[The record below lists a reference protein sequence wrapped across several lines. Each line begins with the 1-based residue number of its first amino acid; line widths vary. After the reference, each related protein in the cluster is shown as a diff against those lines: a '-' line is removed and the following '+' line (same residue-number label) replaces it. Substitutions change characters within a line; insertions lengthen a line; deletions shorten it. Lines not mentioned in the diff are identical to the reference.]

1 MDTRRLRS
9 FIVIVDTGSITR
21 AAEILHIA
29 QPALSQQVVA
39 LESHFKRQL
48 LIRSQQGVAVTEA
61 GKTVY
66 RHAQVIL
73 RQMEQA
79 QVEALEAGQ
88 RPAGRVSVG
97 LAPFSSAAS
106 LSIELFAESR
116 RRYPGILL
124 HIVESVGQAYSQL
137 IMNGRMEVALIHG
150 AGPIKGVQFDHLF
163 DEEFFLVAHPSL
175 GVASSAEPL
184 PIAELGP
191 LPMLLPPI
199 YNNIRRAIEVA
210 CMRNK
215 VELNIVGELEA
226 VRSVSKAVGEGL
238 GVTIAP
244 RAVIQRITQETP
256 GLIVRRIAPRI
267 DEPLSLCVADRTP
280 LSEPATVIRSLL
292 MELACKLDPDAEA
305 DKEAC

>member
-39 LESHFKRQL
+39 LEAHFNRQL

-61 GKTVY
+61 GKAVY

-79 QVEALEAGQ
+79 QVDALEAGQ
-88 RPAGRVSVG
+88 RPSGRVSVG
-97 LAPFSSAAS
+97 LAPFSAAAS
-106 LSIELFAESR
+106 LSIDLFAESR

-137 IMNGRMEVALIHG
+137 IMNGRLEIALIHG
-150 AGPIKGVQFDHLF
+150 AGPIKGVQFDHLLN
-163 DEEFFLVAHPSL
+163 EEMYLVAHPSI
-175 GVASSAEPL
+175 GVPASDDPL
-184 PIAELGP
+184 PISALAE

-210 CMRNK
+210 CTRNK
-215 VELNIVGELEA
+215 VELTIIGELEA
-226 VRSVSKAVGEGL
+226 VKSVSRGVGAGL

-244 RAVIQRITQETP
+244 LSVVQRILQETP
-256 GLIVRRIAPRI
+256 ALVVRSIAPRI
-267 DEPLSLCVADRTP
+267 EEPLSLCVADRTP
-280 LSEPATVIRSLL
+280 LSEPATVVRSLL
-292 MELACKLDPDAEA
+292 MELACKL
-305 DKEAC
+305 KHSV

>member
-21 AAEILHIA
+21 AAELLHIA

-48 LIRSQQGVAVTEA
+48 LVRSQQGVAVTEA
-61 GKTVY
+61 GKAVY

-73 RQMEQA
+73 RQMNQA
-79 QVEALEAGQ
+79 QVDALEAGQ

-97 LAPFSSAAS
+97 LAPFSAASS

-137 IMNGRMEVALIHG
+137 IMNGRMEMALIHG

-163 DEEFFLVAHPSL
+163 DEELFLVAHPDL
-175 GVASSAEPL
+175 GVASSEQPL
-184 PIAELGP
+184 PIGDLTD

-199 YNNIRRAIEVA
+199 YNNVRRAIEVA
-210 CMRNK
+210 CSHNK
-215 VELNIVGELEA
+215 VELTIVGELES
-226 VRSVSKAVGEGL
+226 VRSVSRAVGVGL

-244 RAVIQRITQETP
+244 RAIVARITQETP
-256 GLIVRRIAPRI
+256 DLVVRSITPRI

-280 LSEPATVIRSLL
+280 LSEPATVVRSLL
-292 MELACKLDPDAEA
+292 MELACGLKPQA
-305 DKEAC
+305 

>member
-39 LESHFKRQL
+39 LEAHFKRQL

-61 GKTVY
+61 GKAVY

-79 QVEALEAGQ
+79 QVDAMEAGQ

-97 LAPFSSAAS
+97 LAPFSAAAS

-116 RRYPGILL
+116 QRYPGILL

-137 IMNGRMEVALIHG
+137 IMTGRLEVALIHG
-150 AGPIKGVQFDHLF
+150 AGPIKGVQFDKLL
-163 DEEFFLVAHPSL
+163 DEEMFLVAHPSL
-175 GVASSAEPL
+175 GIAASDEPL
-184 PIAELGP
+184 PIAELAN

-199 YNNIRRAIEVA
+199 YNNVRRAIENA
-210 CMRNK
+210 CVHNK
-215 VELNIVGELEA
+215 VELNIIGELEA
-226 VRSVSKAVGEGL
+226 VKSVSRAVGGGL
-238 GVTIAP
+238 GVTISP
-244 RAVIQRITQETP
+244 LAVVQRITQETP
-256 GLIVRRIAPRI
+256 DLIVRRITPRI

-280 LSEPATVIRSLL
+280 LSEPAAVIRALL
-292 MELACKLDPDAEA
+292 MELACGLKYDA
-305 DKEAC
+305 

>member
-61 GKTVY
+61 GKAVY

-73 RQMEQA
+73 RQMDQA
-79 QVEALEAGQ
+79 QVDALEAGQ

-97 LAPFSSAAS
+97 LAPFSAASS

-137 IMNGRMEVALIHG
+137 IMNGRMEIALIHG
-150 AGPIKGVQFDHLF
+150 AGPIKGVQFDPLF
-163 DEEFFLVAHPSL
+163 DEELYLVAHPDL
-175 GVASSAEPL
+175 GVTSSDEPL
-184 PIAELGP
+184 PIGELGD

-199 YNNIRRAIEVA
+199 YNNVRRAIEVA
-210 CMRNK
+210 CAHNQ
-215 VELNIVGELEA
+215 VELTIIGELEA
-226 VRSVSKAVGEGL
+226 VKSVSRAVGAGL

-244 RAVIQRITQETP
+244 RAIVDRITQETP
-256 GLIVRRIAPRI
+256 NLVVRSITPRI
-267 DEPLSLCVADRTP
+267 EEPLSLCVADRTP
-280 LSEPATVIRSLL
+280 LSEPATVVRSLL
-292 MELACKLDPDAEA
+292 MELACGLKPQV
-305 DKEAC
+305 